1 MTKWLRF
8 LCNLYSPGLL
18 NGVGKRKAYIETA
31 VRNELS
37 IPGSG
42 GSRHA
47 VEQVLVVAS
56 GYDTLALRLAEEF
69 PHVLFYEVDHPATM
83 AVKRKAVQLYQMS
96 DEKSIDFQRQSSL
109 SNLRFIAADLTKTP
123 LKNVLLTEDDG
134 LGSYDITKPTA
145 VVMEGLTMYL
155 HEDDLLN
162 LFNSTAEVVGPKST
176 ISFDFFGWK
185 DNKPPVLMAAK
196 VQFLGESW
204 HWSIEPKNLERFLM
218 RTKWSLLHGPV
229 AFGIEHL
236 ATLVKR

>member
-1 MTKWLRF
+1 MTKWIRF
-8 LCNLYSPGLL
+8 ICNLYSPGLL

-83 AVKRKAVQLYQMS
+83 AIKRRAVQFYQMS
-96 DEKSIDFQRQSSL
+96 DEGSIDFR
-109 SNLRFIAADLTKTP
+109 ADLTKTS
-123 LKNVLLTEDDG
+123 LKNALLTEDGG
-134 LGSYDITKPTA
+134 LDRYDITKPTA

-155 HEDDLLN
+155 HEDELLN

-176 ISFDFFGWK
+176 ISFDFFGW
-185 DNKPPVLMAAK
+185 
-196 VQFLGESW
+196 
-204 HWSIEPKNLERFLM
+204 
-218 RTKWSLLHGPV
+218 
-229 AFGIEHL
+229 
-236 ATLVKR
+236 

>member
-1 MTKWLRF
+1 MTKWIRF
-8 LCNLYSPGLL
+8 ICNLYSPGLL

-83 AVKRKAVQLYQMS
+83 AIKRRAVQFYQMS
-96 DEKSIDFQRQSSL
+96 DEGSIDFRRQSI
-109 SNLRFIAADLTKTP
+109 SNLRLISADLTKTS
-123 LKNVLLTEDDG
+123 LKNALLTEDGG
-134 LGSYDITKPTA
+134 LDRYDITKPTA

-155 HEDDLLN
+155 HEDELLN

-176 ISFDFFGWK
+176 ISFDFFGW
-185 DNKPPVLMAAK
+185 
-196 VQFLGESW
+196 
-204 HWSIEPKNLERFLM
+204 
-218 RTKWSLLHGPV
+218 
-229 AFGIEHL
+229 
-236 ATLVKR
+236 